1 MSRRVVLCP
10 DEGSSAGRV
19 SLYDE
24 WTSLQRNQTREDEF
38 QVYRGLKGAKRVTR
52 FYDLV
57 AANKES
63 MKGR

>member
-24 WTSLQRNQTREDEF
+24 RTSLQRIQTRENEF
-38 QVYRGLKGAKRVTR
+38 WVCRGDKGQKRVTS
-52 FYDLV
+52 FMTLI
-57 AANKES
+57 AANTES